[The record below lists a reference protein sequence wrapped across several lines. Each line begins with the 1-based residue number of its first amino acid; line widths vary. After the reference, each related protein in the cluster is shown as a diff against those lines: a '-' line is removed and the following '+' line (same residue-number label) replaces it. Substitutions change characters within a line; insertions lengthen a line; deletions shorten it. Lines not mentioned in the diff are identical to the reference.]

1 MTSLLF
7 MFLPQAMELRYYMM
21 LLFIPSLVAVSGQAS
36 RLRQLMRWIVVA
48 GVWLG
53 LFASFLQPLY
63 FWSKTGEWVNARG
76 LLSPNVYSRLPA
88 RIECIQRYG
97 PTPTELDRTKADV
110 PTLMACAMRLRTGG
124 LE

>member
-7 MFLPQAMELRYYMM
+7 MFLPQAMELRYYMT

-53 LFASFLQPLY
+53 LFAFRFLSDANWRELLFSTPLSA
-63 FWSKTGEWVNARG
+63 FSSM
-76 LLSPNVYSRLPA
+76 LLGAY
-88 RIECIQRYG
+88 
-97 PTPTELDRTKADV
+97 
-110 PTLMACAMRLRTGG
+110 
-124 LE
+124 